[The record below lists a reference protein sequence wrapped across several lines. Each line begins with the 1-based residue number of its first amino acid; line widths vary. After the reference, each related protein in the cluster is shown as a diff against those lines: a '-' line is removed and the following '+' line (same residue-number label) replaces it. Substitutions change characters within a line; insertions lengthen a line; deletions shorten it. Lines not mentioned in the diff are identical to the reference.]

1 MWLAKDVTAWPL
13 ANLCYVILSML
24 DSWQQSII
32 RNLFVE
38 FDCLKIVSNK
48 ISYVDRLV
56 VKFHTL
62 CNQLVLHSDKK
73 FATKGRTSLKNGM
86 VLIVGRLDC

>member
-1 MWLAKDVTAWPL
+1 MLLMWLAKDVTACPWRI
-13 ANLCYVILSML
+13 CYVILSML

-56 VKFHTL
+56 VKFHIWE
-62 CNQLVLHSDKK
+62 
-73 FATKGRTSLKNGM
+73 
-86 VLIVGRLDC
+86 LILFVIS

>member
-1 MWLAKDVTAWPL
+1 MLLMWLAKDVTAWPL

-56 VKFHTL
+56 VKFHIWE
-62 CNQLVLHSDKK
+62 
-73 FATKGRTSLKNGM
+73 
-86 VLIVGRLDC
+86 LILFVIS